1 VGGAEVLVRAVAS
14 ATPGFRPQWGSV
26 QLGAD
31 ATVPLPTRSL
41 PRAEPRATYD
51 KPMKTSSATRK
62 RPAKKPIT
70 VRVPVTQ
77 LRSLMRARKLTSQS
91 ELINVLLDEEE
102 ERIRSWRA
110 LAETAGTMTDSD
122 FDAALL

>member
-1 VGGAEVLVRAVAS
+1 
-14 ATPGFRPQWGSV
+14 
-26 QLGAD
+26 
-31 ATVPLPTRSL
+31 
-41 PRAEPRATYD
+41 
-51 KPMKTSSATRK
+51 MKTSSATRK